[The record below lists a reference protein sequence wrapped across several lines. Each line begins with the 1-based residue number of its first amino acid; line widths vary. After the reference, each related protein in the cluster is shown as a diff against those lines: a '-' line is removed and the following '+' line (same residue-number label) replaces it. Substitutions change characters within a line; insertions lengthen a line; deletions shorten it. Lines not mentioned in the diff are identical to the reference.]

1 MLNAN
6 GQGAV
11 SCVYV
16 GVGVGEEKGIWRRHL
31 LLVLHLNFQTT
42 IMSHSIASSLDV
54 YSRY

>member
-16 GVGVGEEKGIWRRHL
+16 GVGVGVERGIWRRHL
-31 LLVLHLNFQTT
+31 LSALQLNFHTT
-42 IMSHSIASSLDV
+42 IMTNSI
-54 YSRY
+54 